1 MIHGKSYIPL
11 DFTAMAPGMLLNPA
25 SGHNG
30 GLRGAPAMNLPIV
43 CLNFFCDAC

>member
-25 SGHNG
+25 SGLNG
-30 GLRGAPAMNLPIV
+30 TIWLLVAGKSGV
-43 CLNFFCDAC
+43 S